1 MTDKEKI
8 RAEIERLKE
17 SGCASPIVICDTLL
31 AFIDSMREEYKPKFN
46 VGQTITDPTDSTF
59 TFHINK
65 IEDGRYIEKEDEW
78 VLVKEAD
85 ANYELVEE
93 PISENLDEE
102 DSFDELLQK
111 LYIKYNKEVS
121 LEKLLDIASNF
132 VKWQKVQL
140 IKSAELDGW
149 VARDEN
155 GSLHLFEVEP
165 SRIMHRWWDRDYHS
179 TTLDKKDFPDL
190 EWEDEPVYVKL
201 PIIVED

>member
-1 MTDKEKI
+1 MKDKEKI

-31 AFIDSMREEYKPKFN
+31 AFIDSMREESKPKFK

-93 PISENLDEE
+93 PEITEFRKELTTMVDYAVNHAKSGVNVVDIFADRIFEYAKLEFEKDLPKWKRYKGGPYGLLSFRLGLKELYHNGFCIELSE
-102 DSFDELLQK
+102 
-111 LYIKYNKEVS
+111 
-121 LEKLLDIASNF
+121 LEKLPKEESI
-132 VKWQKVQL
+132 
-140 IKSAELDGW
+140 
-149 VARDEN
+149 
-155 GSLHLFEVEP
+155 
-165 SRIMHRWWDRDYHS
+165 
-179 TTLDKKDFPDL
+179 
-190 EWEDEPVYVKL
+190 
-201 PIIVED
+201 